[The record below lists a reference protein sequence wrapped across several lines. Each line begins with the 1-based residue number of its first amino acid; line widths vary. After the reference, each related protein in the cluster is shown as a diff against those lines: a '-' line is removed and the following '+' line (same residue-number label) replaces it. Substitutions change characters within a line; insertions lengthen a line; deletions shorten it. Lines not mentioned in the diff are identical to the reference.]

1 VHFVHA
7 LSKHS
12 AGQRERVR
20 RKSVGCAA
28 DFQPVLFW
36 IKLVLFW
43 IKLTRKHGQ
52 LKIKVHDENGAA
64 NATATLA
71 RRRRAVSLNSAYH

>member
-36 IKLVLFW
+36 IKL
-43 IKLTRKHGQ
+43 TRKHGQ

-71 RRRRAVSLNSAYH
+71 RRRHAVSLNSAYH